1 MARKHS
7 RPTAR
12 AAPDRP
18 AGQEKALTPPKIQ
31 TDFMGFLAADL
42 LCLAHCEA
50 PLDHAG
56 SPVELSAGMYVIAF
70 DEDVNAD
77 GEPEFL
83 VVSGSVES
91 SPPEVQH
98 RGSIWS
104 LRVDSRG
111 VRHLSSLDDA
121 D

>member
-1 MARKHS
+1 
-7 RPTAR
+7 
-12 AAPDRP
+12 
-18 AGQEKALTPPKIQ
+18 
-31 TDFMGFLAADL
+31 
-42 LCLAHCEA
+42 
-50 PLDHAG
+50 
-56 SPVELSAGMYVIAF
+56 
-70 DEDVNAD
+70 VNAD